1 MIKNKHLNQF
11 SCIVAALL
19 ISSGASSAPPAKP
32 DAVIH
37 FSPLDLTDD
46 GGAKVKQAVFT
57 YQGQAY
63 EVKLHGLGVGGA
75 KGKGVKV
82 TGEVYGLKNVT
93 DLEDIYVT
101 DLSQDT
107 RGTVSS
113 ETLSLY
119 SRRGVSIHL
128 QTNNPQL
135 SLAAGGDAVTVTLP
149 QFDTSGQR
157 SLR

>member
-1 MIKNKHLNQF
+1 MIKNKRLNQLA
-11 SCIVAALL
+11 CIVAALL
-19 ISSGASSAPPAKP
+19 ISSGASSAPPSKP
-32 DAVIH
+32 DGVIA

-75 KGKGVKV
+75 KGNGVRV

-93 DLEDIYVT
+93 DLEGAYET
-101 DLSQDT
+101 ELAQDT

-113 ETLSLY
+113 ETLWLY
-119 SRRGVSIHL
+119 SERGVSIHL
-128 QTNNPQL
+128 KTNNPQL
-135 SLAAGGDAVTVTLP
+135 SLAAGGDAVTVAFP
-149 QFDTSGQR
+149 QFDNSGHAQFK
-157 SLR
+157 